1 MTRLLVLGLLAGL
14 LASVVTFGVAR
25 LVGEPALD
33 AAIAMKTTD
42 SHTHA
47 TDTPDLSDTGGMSRH
62 LQAGPGLFVGL
73 AAVGVALGGIL
84 AISFAVA
91 RGRILHGSTRATV
104 AWITA
109 LGFAAVIVVP
119 MLKFPGNPPAV
130 GNPET
135 IGARTLA
142 YFAFLALSLA
152 TLGPAVSAV
161 KGIASRRRKMLIGAG
176 IYAGVMSGAAI
187 LLPSFHEVDPAFPRD
202 LLWQF
207 RASTLAVQA
216 TLWASTGIAFGWL
229 VERFGQSI

>member
-1 MTRLLVLGLLAGL
+1 MTRLLVFGLLAGL
-14 LASVVTFGVAR
+14 LASVMTFGVAR

-33 AAIAMKTTD
+33 AAIALEVAD
-42 SHTHA
+42 SHAHA
-47 TDTPDLSDTGGMSRH
+47 ADTPNHPDAVGMSRR

-73 AAVGVALGGIL
+73 AAIGAALGGIL

-91 RGRILHGSTRATV
+91 RGRFLHGSTRATV
-104 AWITA
+104 GWITA

-130 GNPET
+130 GNSET

-152 TLGPAVSAV
+152 TLGFAVSAV
-161 KGIASRRRKMLIGAG
+161 KGVPSRHRKMLIGAA
-176 IYAGVMSGAAI
+176 IYAGVMTGAAI
-187 LLPSFHEVDPAFPRD
+187 VLPSFHEVDPAFPGD
-202 LLWQF
+202 VLWQF

-216 TLWASTGIAFGWL
+216 TLWASTAIVFCWL
-229 VERFGQSI
+229 VGRYGQSV